1 MKKTILALLIA
12 APLAMSLSGC
22 VVKINDDGVDHGF
35 MSDSED
41 RTYKNR
47 KKISKVQLGTSFMD
61 LQDKLGVADF
71 SETYKN
77 GAFVGQHGSWNRAEF
92 SGYKVLYV
100 PFNNGKPQKPQD
112 FLTGFIASE
121 EDSTVY
127 GRPVCVAVA
136 PDGSLLV
143 NDDDAGIIWKVSAK

>member
-12 APLAMSLSGC
+12 APLVMSLSGC

-77 GAFVGQHGSWNRAEF
+77 GEDTIR
-92 SGYKVLYV
+92 VLYYRTQRKHKDGLTTKDECTYLH
-100 PFNNGKPQKPQD
+100 FINGE
-112 FLTGFIASE
+112 LVETGNGGDYARNISK
-121 EDSTVY
+121 
-127 GRPVCVAVA
+127 
-136 PDGSLLV
+136 
-143 NDDDAGIIWKVSAK
+143 N